1 MDNIIKEKVEIKK
14 KFGLNVRRYRLIRN
28 ISQEELGELTGLH
41 RTYISSVERGKQN
54 ISLEN
59 IYLISSALNVKIS
72 TLLDID

>member
-1 MDNIIKEKVEIKK
+1 MDNIIKEKLEIKK

-72 TLLDID
+72 TLLDFD